1 MGPLSGIVF
10 RLAYFKAMR
19 HECGNAGS
27 NHFMQVEFLEEGER
41 LTARPLGRMEAADG
55 DGFAA
60 AVEQRLGPAMTSVTI
75 DLDQLDFVSFG
86 GVRAILR
93 LARSLKASAKNL
105 DFVRGSEAVRDTLD
119 QAGLDDFFPFTP
131 PYISKRG
138 TVT

>member
-1 MGPLSGIVF
+1 M
-10 RLAYFKAMR
+10 
-19 HECGNAGS
+19 
-27 NHFMQVEFLEEGER
+27 MQVEFLEEGER
-41 LTARPLGRMEAADG
+41 LIARPLGRMEAADG
-55 DGFAA
+55 DGFAT
-60 AVEQRLGPAMTSVTI
+60 AVEQRLGSTTKSVTI

-86 GVRAILR
+86 AIRAILR

-105 DFVRGSEAVRDTLD
+105 DFVRGSEAVRETLD